1 MSLLESVWAR
11 SSGAAKVRVSGRV
24 AIDAEDSTRA
34 GCRWWLPA
42 LKAGGS
48 SVVRTAENRPENRR
62 FVDTLQSC
70 LYNADSLLGKAN
82 PLYLK
87 PLAPD
92 PCWSPRPGRF
102 GSGNAP
108 DPGPA
113 AGEEELEW
121 MTS

>member
-1 MSLLESVWAR
+1 MSGWTPRVKGNAPGTPISLLESVWAR

-24 AIDAEDSTRA
+24 DIAAEDSTRA
-34 GCRWWLPA
+34 GSRAWLPA

-48 SVVRTAENRPENRR
+48 SVVETAQNRPKYRR

-70 LYNADSLLGKAN
+70 LYNADSLLGKAK

-92 PCWSPRPGRF
+92 PCRSPR
-102 GSGNAP
+102 
-108 DPGPA
+108 
-113 AGEEELEW
+113 
-121 MTS
+121 